1 MARRWK
7 LLVGLGAAL
16 IALGLI
22 PDWPPRT
29 DPALPETGT
38 FFLLLGTVVGAA
50 GLAIGLRQEP

>member
-7 LLVGLGAAL
+7 LLVALGAAL

-29 DPALPETGT
+29 DPALPEPGT
-38 FFLLLGTVVGAA
+38 FFLLLGVVVGVA
-50 GLAIGLRQEP
+50 GVAIGLRQEK